1 MYSVRFLLGAAFG
14 LSLGLRNETNGLK
27 GLLYG
32 INVIVFGTSWYD
44 NLHNVQCM
52 SIINSYIL
60 YFLISSQVPMIWLKN
75 YLEADTNSY
84 NQSLNSIGV
93 YNALALCF
101 LVWIT
106 VFTMKHEEEEISLGK
121 FISDAAISAVKEV
134 VQESTES
141 IQDDTE
147 F

>member
-52 SIINSYIL
+52 SIINSYI
-60 YFLISSQVPMIWLKN
+60 W
-75 YLEADTNSY
+75 
-84 NQSLNSIGV
+84 
-93 YNALALCF
+93 ALPYIFPSTDDMA
-101 LVWIT
+101 
-106 VFTMKHEEEEISLGK
+106 
-121 FISDAAISAVKEV
+121 KELPR
-134 VQESTES
+134 S
-141 IQDDTE
+141 
-147 F
+147 